1 MRRDSNAGA
10 IKSRAQRLSY
20 TNSKARVCSLCLLV
34 VITLISPFSQA
45 EEQTFSLETDKT
57 VVKANSGDIVELKVT
72 LRNTGTVNDS
82 YEIRPL
88 AIGFDIF
95 TDWDNMDNNTM
106 RLWAATI
113 NIIPTSGNL
122 SLLLIDVGVNE
133 TYEFMVKIRV
143 PDNAEDGESALI
155 GIVAKSNN
163 NYKLFANALITVTV
177 MDSPGLSFIATI
189 VVISVSGI
197 WLYRRD

>member
-1 MRRDSNAGA
+1 VRRDSNAGA

-20 TNSKARVCSLCLLV
+20 TIRGVWVCFLCLLV
-34 VITLISPFSQA
+34 VTLSPFSHA

-57 VVKANSGDIVELKVT
+57 VVKAKGGDIVELKVA

-177 MDSPGLSFIATI
+177 VETPGFSFIATLI
-189 VVISVSGI
+189 VISVSGI
-197 WLYRRD
+197 WLYRRN

>member
-1 MRRDSNAGA
+1 MRRDNNAGA
-10 IKSRAQRLSY
+10 TKSRAQRLSY
-20 TNSKARVCSLCLLV
+20 TNWKARVCSLCFLV

-57 VVKANSGDIVELKVT
+57 VVKAKGGDIVELKVT

-106 RLWAATI
+106 RLWSATI

>member
-1 MRRDSNAGA
+1 MRRDNNAGA
-10 IKSRAQRLSY
+10 IKSRAQRLSN
-20 TNSKARVCSLCLLV
+20 TNWKARVCSLCLLV

-57 VVKANSGDIVELKVT
+57 VVKAKGGDIVELKVT

-106 RLWAATI
+106 RLWSATI